1 MLLAKFIIPLDPR
14 TKKNSPQ
21 IVGSGSRCPFCNKFQ
36 RQFIMPSAA
45 NKLYS
50 AQAAM
55 YLKPKPDEPI
65 NSPIY
70 IKYLFY
76 MKTHRKVDESN
87 LVESIDDLLVK
98 EGIIEDDNSR
108 ILKHHDGTRVL
119 YDKQNPRT
127 EIYIYAEEE
136 ENNGQ

>member
-21 IVGSGSRCPFCNKFQ
+21 IVGSGSRCPYCSKFQ
-36 RQFIMPSAA
+36 KQFIMPSAA

-50 AQAAM
+50 AQAAV

-65 NSPIY
+65 NFPIH

-87 LVESIDDLLVK
+87 LVESIDDILVK